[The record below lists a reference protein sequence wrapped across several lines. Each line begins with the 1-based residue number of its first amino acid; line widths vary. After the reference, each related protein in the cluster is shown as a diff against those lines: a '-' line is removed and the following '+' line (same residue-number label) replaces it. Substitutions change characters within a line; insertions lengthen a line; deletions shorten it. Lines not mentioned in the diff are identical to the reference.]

1 MLGFAAVDWFKDLF
15 DSLNSYSNS
24 PWLPLLVFV
33 FAFADSLIPIVPS
46 ETIVII
52 GGVAAGQ
59 GDQQLAVVMAAAFAG
74 AFLGDNAAYQLGSSA
89 SGFLTRTLFRGPG
102 GAKRLETAA
111 KHIRK
116 RGGMLLVTARFI
128 PGGRTA
134 VTVSSG
140 ITRQPRRWFS
150 SWVTLAA
157 AIWAVYA
164 SLLGYIGGRTFQDNH
179 AKAFLFAF
187 VVAISATGLIE
198 LVRWLRHRQDPPGSG
213 EVGTSSTEAKADG

>member
-1 MLGFAAVDWFKDLF
+1 MSGVLGFAVIDWFRHLF
-15 DSLNSYSNS
+15 DSLNGYSTS

-33 FAFADSLIPIVPS
+33 IAFADSVIPIVPS
-46 ETIVII
+46 ETMVII

-59 GDQQLAVVMAAAFAG
+59 GDQQLAVVIATAFAG

-89 SGFLTRTLFRGPG
+89 SGLLQRTLFRGPK

-140 ITRQPRRWFS
+140 ITHQPRPWFS
-150 SWVTLAA
+150 SWVALAA

-164 SLLGYIGGRTFQDNH
+164 SMLGYVGGRTFQDNH

-187 VVAISATGLIE
+187 VVAVSATGLIE
-198 LVRWLRHRQDPPGSG
+198 LVRWLRHRHDPPDLESG
-213 EVGTSSTEAKADG
+213 VSEQSE